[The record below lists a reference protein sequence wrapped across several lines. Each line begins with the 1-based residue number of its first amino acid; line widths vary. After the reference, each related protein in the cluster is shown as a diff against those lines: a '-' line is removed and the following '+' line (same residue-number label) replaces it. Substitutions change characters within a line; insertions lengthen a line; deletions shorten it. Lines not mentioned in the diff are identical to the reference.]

1 MKIPLLLKIRKS
13 ITYKLTVAFVLLIIT
28 PVCII
33 GYLSFRFS
41 ETVILEK
48 VGISTSKTLEQT
60 AVNVDNLLNGMISV
74 ANTFNLNRDIV
85 EILDRNSLSLE
96 QNWRDATLIDNLF
109 VSIHSTFFPY
119 NSYFTITSATGKS
132 FTSWDTLRGSTFN
145 VMNQNWFKQIP
156 NNRFSWFTA
165 QTNYVHEER
174 SRYPLVF
181 TLAGSIQENIGQK
194 VYGKFL
200 ISIPHQ
206 ELITILK
213 KATVFPESSLVLLDD
228 ANRPFIHTG
237 QIGDKRL
244 WAAIDPREL
253 MDTNGSLI
261 IVASH
266 QKYLINY
273 QRLNKNAWKVA
284 EIIPYESLLGEIR
297 QLGSKIGWVLCLFIL
312 LFVVIAILIAISIT
326 RPIKQLCGSMRKVE
340 DGDLTVQVRV
350 ISEDEVGLLV
360 SSFNK
365 MVKKIKELIDQLV
378 IEQRRERELEFEAL
392 QAQIRPH
399 FLFNTLNSIRWVAV
413 MNQADSVADMI
424 SALSQILK
432 MSINSNKFI
441 TIQEEL
447 EGLKS
452 YLLLQQVR
460 YNSRLEVSYEIDPAV
475 LQLPIIKLILQPLVE
490 NAIIHGLAKSNEGM
504 ITVII
509 HRDGETVIA
518 AIRDN
523 GRGMPSE
530 KVAELNR
537 LPANFNQAQRRGIG
551 LSNVQQR
558 LQLNYG
564 DQAKLTID
572 SQIGS
577 GTVVTLSWPLLSEE
591 AGNS

>member
-1 MKIPLLLKIRKS
+1 M
-13 ITYKLTVAFVLLIIT
+13 
-28 PVCII
+28 
-33 GYLSFRFS
+33 
-41 ETVILEK
+41 
-48 VGISTSKTLEQT
+48 STAKTLEQT
-60 AVNVDNLLNGMISV
+60 AANVDNLLNGMISV
-74 ANTFNLNRDIV
+74 ANTFNLNKEIV
-85 EILDRNSLSLE
+85 EILNRNSRSLE
-96 QNWRDATLIDNLF
+96 QNWRDAMLIDNLF

-145 VMNQNWFKQIP
+145 GMNQNWYQEIS

-174 SRYPLVF
+174 SRYSRVF

-206 ELITILK
+206 EIIMILK
-213 KATVFPESSLVLLDD
+213 KATVFPDSSLVLLDD
-228 ANRPFIHTG
+228 ANQPFIQTG
-237 QIGDKRL
+237 QIGDKRF
-244 WAAIDPREL
+244 WAAIAPKDL
-253 MDTNGSLI
+253 MDTSGSFI

-297 QLGSKIGWVLCLFIL
+297 QLGSKIGLVLCLFIL

-340 DGDLTVQVRV
+340 AGDLTAQVCV
-350 ISEDEVGLLV
+350 TSEDEVGVLV
-360 SSFNK
+360 ASFNK

-432 MSINSNKFI
+432 TSINTNKFI

-447 EGLKS
+447 ESVKN

-460 YNSRLEVSYEIDPAV
+460 YNSRFEINYEIDPAV

-504 ITVII
+504 ISVTI
-509 HRDGETVIA
+509 HRDGESVIA
-518 AIRDN
+518 VVRDN
-523 GRGMPSE
+523 GRGMPSA
-530 KVAELNR
+530 KVAELNQ
-537 LPANFNQAQRRGIG
+537 LPDNLNQSQRRGIG

-564 DQAKLTID
+564 DQAKLTLD
-572 SQIGS
+572 SQMGL
-577 GTVVTLSWPLLSEE
+577 GTVVTLSWPLLSEGE
-591 AGNS
+591 GTS